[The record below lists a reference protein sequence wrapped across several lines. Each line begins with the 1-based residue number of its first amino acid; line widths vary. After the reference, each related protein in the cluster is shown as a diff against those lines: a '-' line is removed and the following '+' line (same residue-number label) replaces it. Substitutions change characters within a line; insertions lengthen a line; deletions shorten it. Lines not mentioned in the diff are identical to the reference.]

1 MDKVFKG
8 EHLLPGD
15 LGQFFVV
22 LAFGSALFSFICY
35 FFATQETAPKSDNSW
50 LKLGRLGYRLN
61 TVAIIGMGVCLFN
74 ILYNHYFEYHY
85 AWSYTS
91 RELPVYYLISGFW
104 NGQEGGFL
112 LWIFW
117 TAVLGNILIWKAKTW
132 EKPVMTVMALTQVV
146 LGTMLLGLQIGS
158 MHIGSSPFLLL
169 RNAIEGPIF
178 QNPNYL
184 DFIKDGKGM
193 NPSLQNYW
201 MIIHPPVL
209 FLGTA
214 SLVVPFAY
222 AVAGLW
228 QRRYKEWVSAAIPY
242 ALFGCMILGT
252 GVVMGSFWAYE
263 SLNFGGFWAWDPVE
277 NASIFPWLILVAA
290 VHVLIVF
297 KNTGHSYFTATFL
310 TLIAFVLVW
319 YSSFLARSGVLG
331 ESSVHAF
338 TDLGLFWQLVIGV
351 MIFLAITIYL
361 LVSRWKELPITKKD
375 EETYSREFWMFV
387 GSVFLGLSCFH
398 LIIVTSVPV
407 WNLMFGTKLAPPTDP
422 VKHYNVIQ
430 ASFAVVI
437 ALLSGFTQFLKYKKT
452 DTARFF
458 ITTLIYLVFA
468 ALITGLIVYATGF
481 YKLHF
486 VFIIVMLCS
495 IYTIV
500 GNGKILADSLKGKY
514 KLAGSAVAHIGFGLL
529 LVGAL
534 LSAGTQKV
542 ISENLTGEQY
552 STEFAKEENPK
563 ENILLYRNE
572 PVKMG
577 GYMVTFK
584 GNTVEGAQHLFNIDY
599 QRVKDGKVTETFR
612 LRPNV
617 IQSQGGMS
625 SSPDTRHY
633 LFHDLYTHITMTNV
647 ISTAPQEQEASHAEA
662 EDKEYDA
669 PVAHEIAIGD
679 TMTYRE
685 GIIVLK
691 GLNKN
696 ATLHNIPLTDKDI
709 AVGAQL
715 EVISHGKTYQTEPVY
730 MIKGRAV
737 FDFGK
742 KLEEPGLKLRF
753 TKIIPGKT
761 PADGKVEIMVYQQ
774 PESKK
779 KFIVMK
785 AIEFPYI
792 NFLWAGT
799 IIMILGFFMSILR
812 RNKEVEVA
820 TAKVKIQ
827 QKR

>member
-1 MDKVFKG
+1 MDTVFKG
-8 EHLLPGD
+8 EHLLQGQ

-22 LAFGSALFSFICY
+22 LAFGAALFSFICY
-35 FFATQETAPKSDNSW
+35 YFATQETAPKSDNSW
-50 LKLGRLGYRLN
+50 LKLGRLGYRIN

-117 TAVLGNILIWKAKTW
+117 TAVLGNILIWKARSW
-132 EKPVMTVMALTQVV
+132 EKPVMTTMALTQVV
-146 LGTMLLGLQIGS
+146 LGTMVLGIQIGS

-228 QRRYKEWVSAAIPY
+228 QRRYKDWVTVAIPY
-242 ALFGCMILGT
+242 ALFACMVLGT
-252 GVVMGSFWAYE
+252 GVIMGSFWAYE

-277 NASIFPWLILVAA
+277 NASIFAWLVLVGA

-310 TLIAFVLVW
+310 TLLSFVLIW

-351 MIFLAITIYL
+351 LIFLAITIYL
-361 LVSRWKELPITKKD
+361 LVSRWKEMPITKKD

-387 GSVFLGLSCFH
+387 GAVFLGLSCFH
-398 LIIVTSVPV
+398 LVIVTSVPV

-430 ASFAVVI
+430 ASFAVVV

-452 DTARFF
+452 DVTRFF

-468 ALITGLIVYATGF
+468 ALISALIIYATGF

-486 VFIIVMLCS
+486 VFIVVMICS
-495 IYTIV
+495 VYTIV
-500 GNGKILADSLKGKY
+500 ANGKILADAVKGKY
-514 KLAGSAVAHIGFGLL
+514 KLAGSAVGHIGFGML

-534 LSAGTQKV
+534 LSAGTKSV
-542 ISENLTGEQY
+542 ISENLTGEEHIAESY
-552 STEFAKEENPK
+552 KEENPK
-563 ENILLYRNE
+563 ENVLLYKNS
-572 PVKMG
+572 PIKMG
-577 GYMVTFK
+577 EYMVTFT
-584 GNTVEGAQHLFNIDY
+584 GDTIEGAQHLFNVDY
-599 QRVKDGKVTETFR
+599 KRVKDGKVTEEFT

-625 SSPDTRHY
+625 SSPDTKHY
-633 LFHDLYTHITMTNV
+633 LFHDMYTHITMTNV
-647 ISTAPQEQEASHAEA
+647 ISTAPKEEEASHGE
-662 EDKEYDA
+662 ESDDKKYDA
-669 PVAHEIAIGD
+669 PVAHEIAVGD
-679 TMTYRE
+679 TMTYRD
-685 GIIVLK
+685 GIIILK
-691 GLNKN
+691 GLNKDVK
-696 ATLHNIPLTDKDI
+696 LQNIPITDKDI

-715 EVISHGKTYQTEPVY
+715 EVITQGKTYKSEPVY

-742 KLEEPGLKLRF
+742 KLDDAGLKLRF

-761 PADGKVEIMVYQQ
+761 MADGKVEIMVYQQ

-779 KFIVMK
+779 QFIVMK

-799 IIMILGFFMSILR
+799 IIMIIGFFMSILR
-812 RNKEVEVA
+812 RNKDVKVA
-820 TAKVKIQ
+820 
-827 QKR
+827 

>member
-1 MDKVFKG
+1 MDTVFKG
-8 EHLLPGD
+8 EHLLQGQ

-22 LAFGSALFSFICY
+22 LAFGAALFSFICY
-35 FFATQETAPKSDNSW
+35 YFATQETAPKSDNSW
-50 LKLGRLGYRLN
+50 LKLGRLGYRIN

-117 TAVLGNILIWKAKTW
+117 TAVLGNILIWKARSW
-132 EKPVMTVMALTQVV
+132 EKPVMTTMALTQVV
-146 LGTMLLGLQIGS
+146 LGTMVLGIQIGS

-228 QRRYKEWVSAAIPY
+228 QKRYKDWVTVAIPY
-242 ALFGCMILGT
+242 ALFACMVLGT
-252 GVVMGSFWAYE
+252 GVIMGSFWAYE

-277 NASIFPWLILVAA
+277 NASIFAWLVLVGA

-310 TLIAFVLVW
+310 TLLSFVLIW

-351 MIFLAITIYL
+351 LIFLAITIYL
-361 LVSRWKELPITKKD
+361 LVSRWKEMPITKKD

-387 GSVFLGLSCFH
+387 GAVFLGLSCFH
-398 LIIVTSVPV
+398 LVIVTSVPV

-430 ASFAVVI
+430 ASFAVVV

-452 DTARFF
+452 DVTRFF

-468 ALITGLIVYATGF
+468 ALISALIIYATGF

-486 VFIIVMLCS
+486 VFIVVMICS
-495 IYTIV
+495 VYTIV
-500 GNGKILADSLKGKY
+500 ANGKILADAVKGKY
-514 KLAGSAVAHIGFGLL
+514 KLAGSAVGHIGFGML

-534 LSAGTQKV
+534 LSAGTKSV
-542 ISENLTGEQY
+542 ISENLAGEEHIAESY
-552 STEFAKEENPK
+552 KEENPK
-563 ENILLYRNE
+563 ENVLLYKNS
-572 PVKMG
+572 PIKMG
-577 GYMVTFK
+577 EYMVTFT
-584 GNTVEGAQHLFNIDY
+584 GDTIEGAQHLFNVDY
-599 QRVKDGKVTETFR
+599 KRVKDGKVTEEFT

-625 SSPDTRHY
+625 SSPDTKHY
-633 LFHDLYTHITMTNV
+633 LFHDMYTHITMTNV
-647 ISTAPQEQEASHAEA
+647 ISTAPKEEEASHGE
-662 EDKEYDA
+662 ESDDKKYDA
-669 PVAHEIAIGD
+669 PVSHEIAVGD
-679 TMTYRE
+679 TMTYRD
-685 GIIVLK
+685 GIIILK
-691 GLNKN
+691 GLNK
-696 ATLHNIPLTDKDI
+696 AVKLQNIPITDKDI

-715 EVISHGKTYQTEPVY
+715 EVITQGKTYKSEPVY

-742 KLEEPGLKLRF
+742 KLDDAGLKLRF

-761 PADGKVEIMVYQQ
+761 MADGKVEIMVYQQ

-779 KFIVMK
+779 QFIVMK

-799 IIMILGFFMSILR
+799 IIMIIGFFMSILR
-812 RNKEVEVA
+812 RSKDVKVA
-820 TAKVKIQ
+820 
-827 QKR
+827 